1 MMQKLNI
8 IIYIY
13 KEFFLKYPRY
23 TFLLFLS
30 MLLETII
37 VTGSILAIIPFADFM
52 IDNELSNASKITL
65 LVIDIFLI
73 LKINLSFWSFG
84 LLFVFLN
91 FLIGISK
98 TLTFYI
104 SLRFKYLI
112 IRNITDET
120 LAYFFNTKWS
130 FFNDKS
136 QGKLLNTISKELNNI
151 GDAIGQ
157 ILFQLALLLKII
169 VFITIP
175 IMLNWEVTLISFLF
189 ISFLIIPFIFLS
201 KKNYKLGK
209 ISILTANITHGRM
222 VEIIQSAKIIIGYGL
237 QSKAITS
244 YLKTFDNH
252 MIPTIKSQTIT
263 ALPSS
268 LFPPLGMLSI
278 ILAVG
283 ISIDQNLLLS
293 ELAAILWSLLS
304 AVPIV
309 SSILQNNLSIIKFLP
324 SFEQL
329 KQLKA
334 DAISNTISDGEVPFI
349 KLNKQIKFD
358 DIDFSYAKRKKTI
371 SKFNAVFKKG
381 TKTAL
386 IGASGSGKSTI
397 IDLLIGLQTP
407 SKGIITIDDIPISNY
422 KINEFR
428 KKIGLVSQDTI
439 LFSDS
444 VRNNLLW
451 ASHDSSEKELWE
463 ALKMANADKFV
474 RDFPEKLDTLV
485 GEFGAKLSGGQK
497 QRLAIARALLRKPE
511 LLILD
516 EATSSLDYESEK
528 LIQEAIDNLPKSITT
543 IIIAHRLS
551 TIKNSDLIYVIKNG
565 KIIESGSFK
574 DLNNQNKYF
583 HNMLK
588 IIN

>member
-1 MMQKLNI
+1 MDKLNI
-8 IIYIY
+8 IKYIY
-13 KEFFLKYPRY
+13 EEFFLKYPKY
-23 TFLLFLS
+23 TILLFLS
-30 MLLETII
+30 MLIETII
-37 VTGSILAIIPFADFM
+37 VTGSIIAIIPFADFM
-52 IDNELSNASKITL
+52 IDNELSKASKITL
-65 LVIDIFLI
+65 WITDIFSI
-73 LKINLSFWSFG
+73 LKINISFWSFG

-91 FLIGISK
+91 FLIGVSK
-98 TLTFYI
+98 TLTYYI

-120 LAYFFNTKWS
+120 LGHFFNTKWS
-130 FFNDKS
+130 FFNNKS
-136 QGKLLNTISKELNNI
+136 QGKLLNTISKELNFI

-157 ILFQLALLLKII
+157 ILFQIALLLKFF

-175 IMLNWEVTLISFLF
+175 IMLNWEVTLISFMF
-189 ISFLIIPFIFLS
+189 VSFLIIPFIVLS
-201 KKNYKLGK
+201 KKNYLLGK
-209 ISILTANITHGRM
+209 IAIHTANISHGRM
-222 VEIIQSAKIIIGYGL
+222 VEIIQSAKIIISYGL
-237 QSKAITS
+237 QTKAISS

-252 MIPTIKSQTIT
+252 IIPTIKSQTIT
-263 ALPSS
+263 AFPSS

-283 ISIDQNLLLS
+283 ISIDKNLLLA

-309 SSILQNNLSIIKFLP
+309 SSILQNNLSIIKLLP

-329 KQLKA
+329 KQLKT
-334 DAISNTISDGEVPFI
+334 DAISNTIPNGNLPFI
-349 KLNKQIKFD
+349 KLNKYIKFNNVY
-358 DIDFSYAKRKKTI
+358 FSYAKRKVTI

-397 IDLLIGLQTP
+397 IDLLVGLQTP
-407 SKGIITIDDIPISNY
+407 SKGLITIDDIPISDF

-444 VRNNLLW
+444 IRNNLLW
-451 ASHDSSEKELWE
+451 ASNKSNEKELWE
-463 ALKMANADKFV
+463 TLKMANADKFV
-474 RDFPEKLDTLV
+474 QDFPEKLDTLV

-516 EATSSLDYESEK
+516 EATSSLDYDSEK
-528 LIQEAIDNLPKSITT
+528 LIQDAIDNLPKSMTI

-551 TIKNSDLIYVIKNG
+551 TIKNSDLICVIENG
-565 KIIESGSFK
+565 KIVESGSFN
-574 DLNNQNKYF
+574 DLNYKNKYF
-583 HNMLK
+583 YNMLK

>member
-1 MMQKLNI
+1 MDKLNI
-8 IIYIY
+8 IKYIY
-13 KEFFLKYPRY
+13 REFFLNYPKY

-30 MLLETII
+30 MLIETII

-52 IDNELSNASKITL
+52 IDNELLKASKITL
-65 LVIDIFLI
+65 WIKDIFLAF
-73 LKINLSFWSFG
+73 KINVSFWSFG

-91 FLIGISK
+91 FLIGVSK
-98 TLTFYI
+98 TLTYYI

-112 IRNITDET
+112 IRNINDET
-120 LAYFFNTKWS
+120 LGYFFNSKWS
-130 FFNDKS
+130 FFNNKS
-136 QGKLLNTISKELNNI
+136 QGKLLNTISKELNFI

-157 ILFQLALLLKII
+157 ILFQIALLLKIF

-175 IMLNWEVTLISFLF
+175 IMLNWEVTLISFMF

-201 KKNYKLGK
+201 KKNYSLGK
-209 ISILTANITHGRM
+209 IAIHTANIAHGRM

-237 QSKAITS
+237 QTKAIKS

-283 ISIDQNLLLS
+283 ISIDENLLLA

-309 SSILQNNLSIIKFLP
+309 SSILQNNLSIIKLLP

-329 KQLKA
+329 KQLKT
-334 DAISNTISDGEVPFI
+334 DAISNTVSDGKIPFI
-349 KLNKQIKFD
+349 KLNQYIKFND
-358 DIDFSYAKRKKTI
+358 VNFSYAKRKKTI
-371 SKFNAVFKKG
+371 SKFNAIFKRG

-386 IGASGSGKSTI
+386 IGASGSGKSTV
-397 IDLLIGLQTP
+397 IDLLVGLQTP
-407 SKGIITIDDIPISNY
+407 SNGLITIDNIPISDY

-444 VRNNLLW
+444 IRNNLLW
-451 ASHDSSEKELWE
+451 ASNKSNEKELWE
-463 ALKMANADKFV
+463 SLKMANADKFV

-516 EATSSLDYESEK
+516 EATSSLDYDSEK
-528 LIQEAIDNLPKSITT
+528 LIQDAIDNLPKSMTT

-565 KIIESGSFK
+565 KIVESGSFK
-574 DLNNQNKYF
+574 DLNNKNKYF
-583 HNMLK
+583 YNMLK

>member
-1 MMQKLNI
+1 MMDKLVI
-8 IIYIY
+8 IKYIY
-13 KEFFLKYPRY
+13 EEFFLKYPKY

-30 MLLETII
+30 MLIETII
-37 VTGSILAIIPFADFM
+37 VTGSIIAIIPFADFM
-52 IDNELSNASKITL
+52 IDNELLKASKITL
-65 LVIDIFLI
+65 WVKDIFSI
-73 LKINLSFWSFG
+73 LKINISFWSFG

-91 FLIGISK
+91 FLIGVSK
-98 TLTFYI
+98 TLTYYI

-112 IRNITDET
+112 IRNINDET
-120 LAYFFNTKWS
+120 LGYFFNTKWS
-130 FFNDKS
+130 FFNNKS
-136 QGKLLNTISKELNNI
+136 QGKLLNTISKELNFI

-157 ILFQLALLLKII
+157 ILFQIALLLKIF

-175 IMLNWEVTLISFLF
+175 IMLNWEVTLTSFMFVSL
-189 ISFLIIPFIFLS
+189 LIIPFIVLS
-201 KKNYKLGK
+201 KKNYILGK
-209 ISILTANITHGRM
+209 IAIHTANISHGRM
-222 VEIIQSAKIIIGYGL
+222 VEIIQSAKIIISYGL
-237 QSKAITS
+237 QNKAIIS

-252 MIPTIKSQTIT
+252 IIPTIKSQTIT

-278 ILAVG
+278 ILAIG
-283 ISIDQNLLLS
+283 ISIDENLLLA

-304 AVPIV
+304 AVPII
-309 SSILQNNLSIIKFLP
+309 SSILQNNLSIIKLLP

-329 KQLKA
+329 KQLKT
-334 DAISNTISDGEVPFI
+334 DAISNTIPDGDLPFI
-349 KLNKQIKFD
+349 KLNKYIKFNEVY
-358 DIDFSYAKRKKTI
+358 FSYAKRKETI
-371 SKFNAVFKKG
+371 SKFNAIFKKG

-397 IDLLIGLQTP
+397 IDLLVGLQTP
-407 SKGIITIDDIPISNY
+407 SKGLITIDNIPISDY

-444 VRNNLLW
+444 IRNNLLW
-451 ASHDSSEKELWE
+451 ASNKSNEKELWE

-474 RDFPEKLDTLV
+474 KDFPEKLDTLV

-516 EATSSLDYESEK
+516 EATSSLDYVSEK
-528 LIQEAIDNLPKSITT
+528 LIQDAIDNLPKSMTT

-565 KIIESGSFK
+565 KIVESGSFN
-574 DLNNQNKYF
+574 DLNYKDKYF
-583 HNMLK
+583 YDMLK